1 MIDQKKYKGK
11 ILRAA
16 YQIKKL
22 KVNQLDFSEVFD
34 SLEML
39 EFIENLEKEF
49 RIKLSYKYVNKINFS
64 SVDNLLKIIKKIE
77 KK

>member
-1 MIDQKKYKGK
+1 MIDQKKYKDK

-22 KVNQLDFSEVFD
+22 KVNKLDFSEVFD